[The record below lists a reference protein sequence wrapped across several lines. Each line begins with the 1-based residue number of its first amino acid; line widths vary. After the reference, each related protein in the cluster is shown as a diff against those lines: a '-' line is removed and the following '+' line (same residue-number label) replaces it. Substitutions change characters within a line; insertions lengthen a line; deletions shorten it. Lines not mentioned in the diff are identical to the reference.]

1 MSHRFARMK
10 HGFRNSPSERARV
23 GRSCHTTA
31 ESSIV
36 SALKFV
42 RVPSVLISGLLFA
55 AFAAFA
61 GTEFPPLPP
70 GYKPALRSPR
80 QMTTTAGQSM
90 SRSVIAPPATNAP
103 AMLVIRGWDTFAGER
118 VPRLA
123 LRFGTNAPHATIFTR
138 TYGADW
144 RCFTTLDGI
153 INGSV
158 RDFGWCPTPGSAGNL
173 PAASAQLFKVV
184 LHD

>member
-1 MSHRFARMK
+1 VK
-10 HGFRNSPSERARV
+10 HGILSQVGLALRA
-23 GRSCHTTA
+23 GRGAQVTA
-31 ESSIV
+31 RPTMLGLIFLSSIFL
-36 SALKFV
+36 ST
-42 RVPSVLISGLLFA
+42 A
-55 AFAAFA
+55 A
-61 GTEFPPLPP
+61 TPLPPLPP
-70 GYKPALRSPR
+70 GYKPAMRSPR
-80 QMTTTAGQSM
+80 QLTTTVDRSM

-138 TYGADW
+138 TYGTDW

-153 INGSV
+153 SNGSV
-158 RDFGWCPTPGSAGNL
+158 RDFGWCPTPGSAGD
-173 PAASAQLFKVV
+173 AAQLFKVV